1 MTTSTGTVRD
11 VRHDTGPRLGRRVAH
26 FNRRVT
32 NRLTL
37 PLAPWLPGFGV
48 IIHTG
53 RKSQRE
59 YRTPVNV
66 FKAEG
71 AGYVVALTYG
81 RESDWVKNVQAAG
94 GGELITRGR
103 HYRLTAP
110 QIVHDESG
118 HLVATI
124 ARPILR
130 FMRVADYLLMK
141 ATPV

>member
-1 MTTSTGTVRD
+1 MTTSTGTIGGD
-11 VRHDTGPRLGRRVAH
+11 IRHDTGPRLGRRVAH

-53 RKSQRE
+53 RTSQRQ

-66 FKAEG
+66 FKTPD
-71 AGYVVALTYG
+71 GYVVALTYG

-94 GGELITRGR
+94 GCELITRGR
-103 HYRLTAP
+103 QYRLTAP
-110 QIVHDESG
+110 QIVHDESRS
-118 HLVATI
+118 LVAAIT
-124 ARPILR
+124 RPILR
-130 FMRVADYLLMK
+130 FMRVADFLRLK
-141 ATPV
+141 AVPA